1 MTAVHRLQLAP
12 AVRSVCIAAALAG
25 CSFDGAEVQL
35 GVDARPLDAAP
46 DAPRPG
52 SRTTCDATDPQL
64 RLCIDFDGPARDRSA
79 NNISTTS
86 VSVGTVDRRGDPAA
100 SFTAAAQVHDR
111 ATPRLDIPSNQTI
124 ELWARPG
131 ALPDPPARF
140 WLLDN
145 NTQYAVSLTTTGN
158 ARCVIGNRLVDSDAT
173 ITDGAWHHVAC
184 SYDGARLRVYVDGS
198 VRGCLALTAPIPVD
212 GSAGVAIGANL
223 SGTDEAPEHRDQ
235 YVGDLDDVRIWAR
248 TDLDLCE
255 IAGRTGCQTTCPE

>member
-100 SFTAAAQVHDR
+100 SFTAASQVHVR
-111 ATPRLDIPSNQTI
+111 ETPRLDIPSNLTI
-124 ELWARPG
+124 DLWARPG